1 MAQSVARLTV
11 ETEVLAFGE
20 NDHVIHSGVIFPF
33 PLIQKAV
40 VSY

>member
-11 ETEVLAFGE
+11 EPEVPGFGE
-20 NDHVIHSGVIFPF
+20 NDHAIHSGVIFPL